1 MTFGSET
8 GNHQLLLRT
17 SYYVRWAWHTL
28 NTRSRSFTFVLHA
41 IYKASFT
48 INISM
53 LRCSNMIYFD
63 HNYNAIRYVTG
74 NFIGQ
79 LHLRVRVN
87 FTFYLVGHVDLK

>member
-63 HNYNAIRYVTG
+63 HNSNAIRYVTG
-74 NFIGQ
+74 NFIG
-79 LHLRVRVN
+79 
-87 FTFYLVGHVDLK
+87 